1 MGKIPLVFDLND
13 RSVVIFGGGSVGERK
28 ALKFVYVAGQ
38 VTVVSRDFTKN
49 LRRLETNLGNLHLI
63 EREIDLPLIKK
74 YVSGAFIV
82 ISATNDPKLNSEI
95 VSVARKHG
103 KLVNWVDRP
112 EDSDF
117 TVPAMVRK
125 KDIQIAI
132 STGGKSPLIS
142 RYLKSKVKELITD
155 DDVFMVELQN
165 FARELA
171 KRTILRQI
179 DRKEILW
186 QIFRDSSIRKL
197 VKDGKYEEAKK
208 KASALI
214 FSLNPQ
220 GGMDR

>member
-1 MGKIPLVFDLND
+1 MGKIPVVLDLND
-13 RSVVIFGGGSVGERK
+13 RSVVIFGGGRVGERK
-28 ALKFVYVAGQ
+28 ALKFVYGAERVAI
-38 VTVVSRDFTKN
+38 VSRDFTKN
-49 LRRLETNLGNLHLI
+49 LRRLETKLGNLHLI

-82 ISATNDPKLNSEI
+82 IAATNDPKLNSEI
-95 VSVARKHG
+95 VSVARKLG

-112 EDSDF
+112 EGSDF
-117 TVPAMVRK
+117 VVPAMVRK

-132 STGGKSPLIS
+132 STGGKSPLVS
-142 RYLKSKVKELITD
+142 RYLKSKVKEIITD
-155 DDVFMVELQN
+155 DDVFMVELQD

-186 QIFRDSSIRKL
+186 QIFRDSSIRQL
-197 VKDGKYEEAKK
+197 VKGGKYEEAKK

-214 FSLNPQ
+214 FSHNP
-220 GGMDR
+220 

>member
-1 MGKIPLVFDLND
+1 MGKIPVVLDLND
-13 RSVVIFGGGSVGERK
+13 RSVVIFGGGRVGERK
-28 ALKFVYVAGQ
+28 ALKFVYVAER
-38 VTVVSRDFTKN
+38 VAIVSRDFTKN
-49 LRRLETNLGNLHLI
+49 LRRLETKLGNLHLI

-82 ISATNDPKLNSEI
+82 IAATNDPKLNSEI
-95 VSVARKHG
+95 VSVARKLG

-112 EDSDF
+112 EGSDF
-117 TVPAMVRK
+117 VVPAMVRK

-132 STGGKSPLIS
+132 STGGKSPLVS
-142 RYLKSKVKELITD
+142 RYLKSKVKEIITD
-155 DDVFMVELQN
+155 DDVFMVELQD

-186 QIFRDSSIRKL
+186 QIFRDSSIRQL
-197 VKDGKYEEAKK
+197 VKGGKYEEAKK

-214 FSLNPQ
+214 FSHNP
-220 GGMDR
+220 

>member
-1 MGKIPLVFDLND
+1 MGKIPVVLDLND
-13 RSVVIFGGGSVGERK
+13 RSVVIFGGGRVGERK
-28 ALKFVYVAGQ
+28 ALKFVYVAER
-38 VTVVSRDFTKN
+38 VVIVSRDFTKN
-49 LRRLETNLGNLHLI
+49 LRRLETKLGNLHLI

-82 ISATNDPKLNSEI
+82 IAATNDPKLNSEI
-95 VSVARKHG
+95 VSVARKLG

-112 EDSDF
+112 EGSDF
-117 TVPAMVRK
+117 VVPAMVRK

-132 STGGKSPLIS
+132 STGGKSPLVS
-142 RYLKSKVKELITD
+142 RYLKSKVKEIITD
-155 DDVFMVELQN
+155 DDVFMVELQD

-186 QIFRDSSIRKL
+186 QIFRDSSIRQL
-197 VKDGKYEEAKK
+197 VKGGKYEEAKK

-214 FSLNPQ
+214 FSHNP
-220 GGMDR
+220 